1 MGTSGTKDCLG
12 ASNCVLN
19 VSTDG
24 AFTITPGNV
33 FQYGTTQT
41 VLTTPGFTPL
51 LVNLESMVAN
61 PRSIIH
67 AMMR

>member
-1 MGTSGTKDCLG
+1 MGTSGAKDCLG

-33 FQYGTTQT
+33 FQYGTTRM
-41 VLTTPGFTPL
+41 LNGIGDAGFP
-51 LVNLESMVAN
+51 SAIGK
-61 PRSIIH
+61 S
-67 AMMR
+67 